1 MNINDPSNNSTNEFV
16 DSITLQFLS
25 SKQQYNKYLSINNKE
40 KYDEIKE
47 YNDKVKRNMH
57 SIIEITK
64 TYCNDP
70 NTQISSELDEIF
82 EAYSKMCIKH
92 IEMKD
97 LESSNSYNYTND
109 SSEDMMFD
117 KVDNSFHSFW
127 GHKVIKKK

>member
-1 MNINDPSNNSTNEFV
+1 
-16 DSITLQFLS
+16 
-25 SKQQYNKYLSINNKE
+25 
-40 KYDEIKE
+40 
-47 YNDKVKRNMH
+47 
-57 SIIEITK
+57 
-64 TYCNDP
+64 
-70 NTQISSELDEIF
+70 
-82 EAYSKMCIKH
+82 MCIKH